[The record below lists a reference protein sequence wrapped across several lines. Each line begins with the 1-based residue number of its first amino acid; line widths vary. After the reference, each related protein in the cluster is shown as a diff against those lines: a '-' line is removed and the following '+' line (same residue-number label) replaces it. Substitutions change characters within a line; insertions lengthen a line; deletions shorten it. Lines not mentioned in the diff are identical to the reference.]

1 MWNAS
6 MAIAM
11 GKICEEFVWIQGLYI
26 QNLLHLTCNFI
37 FIKSSRRIWQGSR
50 VFLQIL
56 SVAMNLS
63 LIDAARTA

>member
-1 MWNAS
+1 MDPRT
-6 MAIAM
+6 
-11 GKICEEFVWIQGLYI
+11 LYPK
-26 QNLLHLTCNFI
+26 LTPFDVKFYLYQVLKADLAGQQC
-37 FIKSSRRIWQGSR
+37 SR